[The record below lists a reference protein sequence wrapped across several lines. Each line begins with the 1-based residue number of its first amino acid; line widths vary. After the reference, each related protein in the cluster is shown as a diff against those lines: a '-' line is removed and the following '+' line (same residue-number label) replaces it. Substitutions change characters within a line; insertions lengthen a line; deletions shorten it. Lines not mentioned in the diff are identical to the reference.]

1 MTAPEPGQPPVAG
14 RRPTG
19 DASADCD
26 PRHGAAAAG
35 ESVEVVDVDGTVQ
48 RVATRAQMRSGRLR
62 HRCTYIVVVDRQDRV
77 VVHRR
82 AAWKDV
88 WPSRWDLAFG
98 GVAGVGEAWETAAT
112 RELAEEAGVEA
123 PLEVLIQDS
132 YDDHEVSVLGRVYLA
147 RHDGPFTFSDGEV
160 VASERIPGPDVLAWL
175 KARSHCPDSV
185 ALVGDALAVHPW

>member
-1 MTAPEPGQPPVAG
+1 
-14 RRPTG
+14 
-19 DASADCD
+19 
-26 PRHGAAAAG
+26 
-35 ESVEVVDVDGTVQ
+35 VEVVDVDGTVQ
-48 RVATRAQMRSGRLR
+48 RVVTRAQMRSGRLR
-62 HRCTYIVVVDRQDRV
+62 HRCTYIVVVDRKDRV

-147 RHDGPFTFSDGEV
+147 RHNGPFTFPDGEV